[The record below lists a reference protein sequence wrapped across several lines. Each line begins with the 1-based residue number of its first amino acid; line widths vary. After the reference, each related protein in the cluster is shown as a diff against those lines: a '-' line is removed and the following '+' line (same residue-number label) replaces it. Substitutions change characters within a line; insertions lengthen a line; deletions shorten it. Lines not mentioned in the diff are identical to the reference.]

1 MTQDNP
7 TKREQLIKEL
17 EKAGTVKN
25 ISKRETRENGLLK
38 ERAPLKIETTHKGYG
53 FDILNAKYPSLQIEN
68 IYAYED
74 KITVLMSVTQHTQ

>member
-1 MTQDNP
+1 MTDKP

-17 EKAGTVKN
+17 EKAGTIKN
-25 ISKRETRENGLLK
+25 ISKRETRNTGLFK

-68 IYAYED
+68 MYADED
-74 KITVLMSVTQHTQ
+74 KITVFVSVTHHTQ